1 MLTAMTRMPRDE
13 GFGAIHHVVAQGNG
27 RRPNVEDDRDRVAF
41 VNRFERIVRELR
53 WATVTSC
60 LMDTHHHVVLQ
71 TAEPNLGL
79 GMKRLQGGHARWFN
93 VRHGR
98 DGNLFRHRFWSRRIR
113 DDGWLLRACVY
124 VVVNPVAAGVCAHPR
139 EWRWCSYARI
149 AGGSPDSFA
158 PGEELLLGMLGDSPL
173 EARRR
178 YVELVDVGVEIAGAR
193 HEPDGASLWRSL
205 GRITALGG
213 EQVSG

>member
-1 MLTAMTRMPRDE
+1 MSRMPREE
-13 GFGAIHHVVAQGNG
+13 GFGAVHHVVAQGNG
-27 RRPNVEDDRDRVAF
+27 RRPIVEDDRDRVAI
-41 VNRFERIVRELR
+41 VNRLERIARELR

-60 LMDTHHHVVLQ
+60 LMDTHHHVVVQ

-98 DGNLFRHRFWSRRIR
+98 DGNLFY
-113 DDGWLLRACVY
+113 A
-124 VVVNPVAAGVCAHPR
+124 VVNPVAAGVCAHPR
-139 EWRWCSYARI
+139 EWRWCSYTRI

-158 PGEELLLGMLGDSPL
+158 PGEKLLLGMLGDSPL

-178 YVELVDVGVEIAGAR
+178 YVELVDMGVEIAVARRKPAGA
-193 HEPDGASLWRSL
+193 ALWRSL
-205 GRITALGG
+205 GRIPALGG
-213 EQVSG
+213 EQVSGLKPDTA